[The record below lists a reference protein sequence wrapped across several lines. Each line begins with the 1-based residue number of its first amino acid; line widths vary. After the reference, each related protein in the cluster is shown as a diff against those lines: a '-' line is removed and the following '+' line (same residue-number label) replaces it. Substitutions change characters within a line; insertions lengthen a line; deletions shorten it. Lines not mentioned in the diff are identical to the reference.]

1 MTKTCAIIGCSPMC
15 FPWGFDEEDEGCAA
29 LKLLLINQISRL
41 RGEGC
46 TRFAVSMD
54 CGEGLYVAEILH
66 GLKGSDDA
74 LETICYVPYE
84 EQATKWTPELRDR
97 YFNALAACTEVV
109 NVAYEKTVGCEFK
122 AHLEAINEADTVIAV
137 YDPENPR
144 CERETAAAAV
154 AEVLNKRVLVLDP
167 KAIRLS

>member
-1 MTKTCAIIGCSPMC
+1 MTKTCGIIGCSPMC

-29 LKLLLINQISRL
+29 LKLILMNRITKL

-46 TRFAVSMD
+46 TRYAVSMD
-54 CGEGLYVAEILH
+54 CGVGLYAAEILH
-66 GLKGSDDA
+66 GLKETDGE

-109 NVAYEKTVGCEFK
+109 NVAYEKTVSCEFK
-122 AHLEAINEADTVIAV
+122 AHLEAIKEADTLIAV
-137 YDPENPR
+137 FDPDNPR
-144 CERETAAAAV
+144 CEREAAAAAV
-154 AEVLNKRVLVLDP
+154 SEMLHKQILLLDP
-167 KAIRLS
+167 KAIRLQ

>member
-29 LKLLLINQISRL
+29 LKLILINQISKL

-46 TRFAVSMD
+46 TRFAVSID
-54 CGEGLYVAEILH
+54 CGVGLYAAEILQ
-66 GLKGSDDA
+66 GLKESDDA
-74 LETICYVPYE
+74 LETICYIPYE
-84 EQATKWTPELRDR
+84 EQATKWTPELRER

-122 AHLEAINEADTVIAV
+122 AHLEAIKDSDTVIAV
-137 YDPENPR
+137 YDPDDPR
-144 CERETAAAAV
+144 CEREAAAMAV
-154 AEVLNKRVLVLDP
+154 AEVLDKQILLLDP
-167 KAIRLS
+167 KAIRL

>member
-29 LKLLLINQISRL
+29 LKLILINQITKL

-54 CGEGLYVAEILH
+54 CGVGLYVAEILH

-97 YFNALAACTEVV
+97 YFNALAECTEVV
-109 NVAYEKTVGCEFK
+109 NVGFEKTVGCEFK
-122 AHLEAINEADTVIAV
+122 AHLEAMKEADTVIAV
-137 YDPENPR
+137 YDPDNPR
-144 CERETAAAAV
+144 CKREATAAAV
-154 AEVLNKRVLVLDP
+154 AEMLNKQILTLDP
-167 KAIRLS
+167 KAIRL

>member
-1 MTKTCAIIGCSPMC
+1 M
-15 FPWGFDEEDEGCAA
+15 
-29 LKLLLINQISRL
+29 
-41 RGEGC
+41 
-46 TRFAVSMD
+46 
-54 CGEGLYVAEILH
+54 GLYAAEILH
-66 GLKGSDDA
+66 GLKESDEE

-97 YFNALAACTEVV
+97 YFNALAVCTEVV

-122 AHLEAINEADTVIAV
+122 AHLEAIKDSDTVIAV
-137 YDPENPR
+137 YDPDDPL

>member
-1 MTKTCAIIGCSPMC
+1 M
-15 FPWGFDEEDEGCAA
+15 
-29 LKLLLINQISRL
+29 NRISKL

-54 CGEGLYVAEILH
+54 CGVGLYAAEILH
-66 GLKGSDDA
+66 GLKEPDVE

-97 YFNALAACTEVV
+97 YFNALAACAEVV

-122 AHLEAINEADTVIAV
+122 AHLEAMKDADAVITV
-137 YDPENPR
+137 YDPNDSR
-144 CERETAAAAV
+144 CER
-154 AEVLNKRVLVLDP
+154 
-167 KAIRLS
+167 

>member
-1 MTKTCAIIGCSPMC
+1 MTKTCAIIGCSPLC

-29 LKLLLINQISRL
+29 LKLILMNQISKL
-41 RGEGC
+41 RGEGYM
-46 TRFAVSMD
+46 RFTVSMD
-54 CGEGLYVAEILH
+54 CGVGLYAAEILH
-66 GLKGSDDA
+66 GLKGSEEE

-122 AHLEAINEADTVIAV
+122 AYLEAMNEADTVIAV
-137 YDPENPR
+137 YDPDDPH
-144 CERETAAAAV
+144 CEREASAV
-154 AEVLNKRVLVLDP
+154 AVAKMLDRQVFTVDP
-167 KAIRLS
+167 KAIRIF

>member
-29 LKLLLINQISRL
+29 LKLILMNRITRL
-41 RGEGC
+41 RSEGC

-54 CGEGLYVAEILH
+54 CGVGLYAAEILQ
-66 GLKGSDDA
+66 GLKESDGN
-74 LETICYVPYE
+74 LEIVSYVPYE

-97 YFNALAACTEVV
+97 YFNALAECTEVV
-109 NVAYEKTVGCEFK
+109 NVGFEKTVGCEFK
-122 AHLEAINEADTVIAV
+122 AHLEAMKEADTVIAI
-137 YDPENPR
+137 YDPDDPL

>member
-29 LKLLLINQISRL
+29 LKLILINQITGL
-41 RGEGC
+41 RSEGC

-54 CGEGLYVAEILH
+54 CGAGLYAAEILH
-66 GLKGSDDA
+66 GLKEPEEE
-74 LETICYVPYE
+74 LKTICFVSYE

-97 YFNALAACTEVV
+97 YFNALASCTEVI

-122 AHLEAINEADTVIAV
+122 AYLEAINEADTVIAV
-137 YDPENPR
+137 YDPDDPR
-144 CERETAAAAV
+144 CEREAAAV
-154 AEVLNKRVLVLDP
+154 AVAEMLNKQILTLDP
-167 KAIRLS
+167 KAIRLQ

>member
-15 FPWGFDEEDEGCAA
+15 FPWGFDEEDEGSAA
-29 LKLLLINQISRL
+29 LKLILINQITRL

-54 CGEGLYVAEILH
+54 CGVGLYAAEILH
-66 GLKGSDDA
+66 GLKESAGA

-109 NVAYEKTVGCEFK
+109 NVSYEKTVGCEFK
-122 AHLEAINEADTVIAV
+122 AHLETIKDSDTVIAV
-137 YDPENPR
+137 YDPDDPR
-144 CERETAAAAV
+144 CEREAAAGTV
-154 AEVLNKRVLVLDP
+154 AETLNKQVLPIDP
-167 KAIRLS
+167 KAIRLQ

>member
-29 LKLLLINQISRL
+29 LKLILINQITRL

-54 CGEGLYVAEILH
+54 CGVGLYAAEILQ
-66 GLKGSDDA
+66 GLKESDGN
-74 LETICYVPYE
+74 LEIVSYVPYE

-97 YFNALAACTEVV
+97 YFNALAVCTEVV

-122 AHLEAINEADTVIAV
+122 AYLEAIKDADTVIAV
-137 YDPENPR
+137 YDPDDPR
-144 CERETAAAAV
+144 CEREAAAV
-154 AEVLNKRVLVLDP
+154 AVAKMLDRQVFTVDP
-167 KAIRLS
+167 KTIRLF

>member
-29 LKLLLINQISRL
+29 LKLILINQTTRL

-54 CGEGLYVAEILH
+54 CGVGLYAAEILH
-66 GLKGSDDA
+66 GLKGSEEE

-97 YFNALAACTEVV
+97 YFNALAACTEVI
-109 NVAYEKTVGCEFK
+109 NAAYGKTVGCEFK
-122 AHLEAINEADTVIAV
+122 AHLEAINEADMVIAV
-137 YDPENPR
+137 YDPDDPL
-144 CERETAAAAV
+144 CEREIAAAAV
-154 AEVLNKRVLVLDP
+154 AEMLNRQVLTVDP
-167 KAIRLS
+167 KAVRLF

>member
-29 LKLLLINQISRL
+29 LKLILINQISKL

-54 CGEGLYVAEILH
+54 CGVGLYAAEILH
-66 GLKGSDDA
+66 GLKGSEEE

-109 NVAYEKTVGCEFK
+109 NMAYEKTVGCEFK
-122 AHLEAINEADTVIAV
+122 AHLAAIKDSDTVIAL
-137 YDPENPR
+137 YDPDDPR
-144 CERETAAAAV
+144 CEREAAAATV
-154 AEVLNKRVLVLDP
+154 AEVLNKQILTLDP
-167 KAIRLS
+167 KAIRLQ